1 MKRII
6 LLAALLLAASACTTT
21 TPTTN
26 NTNTS
31 PANTNANANANT
43 TATPQAEA
51 PVTADTITAQEKA
64 IWDKIKN
71 KDADG
76 FAGMLADDFIY
87 IAGDGIY
94 DKAGTVEGIKQLEI
108 TDLTLT
114 DWKVVMLDKDAA
126 AVTYTVTMKG
136 TSGGKPIP
144 NSTLRASSAWVK
156 RGDKWVG
163 VYHQECERKEPPPTP
178 PAKPADNK
186 TAAKATPTPE
196 AKPAES
202 PSGDPIAREKQ
213 VWDAIK
219 SKNYD
224 AFANFLAEDQI
235 EVEEFGVLDKAGSV
249 KGIQEFDASK
259 ATLSDFKSVNLD
271 SNATL
276 VTYLVKIPI
285 KGMNPL
291 GERHSTIW
299 VNRSGKWLAAL
310 HHGTG
315 VTPPAK
321 APAKK

>member
-31 PANTNANANANT
+31 PANTNANANT
-43 TATPQAEA
+43 TATPKAEA
-51 PVTADTITAQEKA
+51 TVTDSDITAQEKQ

-94 DKAGTVEGIKQLEI
+94 DKAGTVEGIKNLDV
-108 TDLTLT
+108 TDLTLA

-136 TSGGKPIP
+136 TNSGQPMP
-144 NSTLRASSAWVK
+144 DSTMRASSAWVK

-163 VYHQECERKEPPPTP
+163 VYHQECERKDAPPSKETGSTP
-178 PAKPADNK
+178 
-186 TAAKATPTPE
+186 AAKATTTPE

-202 PSGDPIAREKQ
+202 PSDDPIAREKQ
-213 VWDAIK
+213 VWETLKKKD
-219 SKNYD
+219 YD
-224 AFANFLAEDQI
+224 AFASFLAEDQI
-235 EVEEFGVLDKAGSV
+235 EVEEAGVYNKAESV
-249 KGIQEFDASK
+249 KGVGMADLSK
-259 ATLSDFKSVNLD
+259 AMPSDFKTANLN
-271 SNATL
+271 SNSTL
-276 VTYLVKIPI
+276 VTYLVKGPPALF
-285 KGMNPL
+285 GPL
-291 GERHSTIW
+291 GERDSTIW
-299 VNRSGKWLAAL
+299 VNRGGKWLAAF
-310 HHGTG
+310 HHGTK

-321 APAKK
+321 PPARK

>member
-1 MKRII
+1 MKRI
-6 LLAALLLAASACTTT
+6 LLVAALLLAASACATN

-31 PANTNANANANT
+31 PANTNSNANT
-43 TATPQAEA
+43 APTPKAEA
-51 PVTADTITAQEKA
+51 TVTDSDITAQEKA
-64 IWDKIKN
+64 IWDKIKT
-71 KDADG
+71 KDSDG

-94 DKAGTVEGIKQLEI
+94 DKAGTVNGVKNLDM
-108 TDLTLT
+108 TDLTLS

-126 AVTYTVTMKG
+126 AVTYTVHMKG
-136 TSGGKPIP
+136 TSNGQPIP
-144 NSTLRASSAWVK
+144 DRPLRASSAWVK

-163 VYHQECERKEPPPTP
+163 VYHQECDLKEAPPPP
-178 PAKPADNK
+178 PAKPANDK
-186 TAAKATPTPE
+186 AASKASPTP
-196 AKPAES
+196 AATPAES
-202 PSGDPIAREKQ
+202 SSNDPVAMEKQ

-224 AFANFLAEDQI
+224 LFASFLADNAI
-235 EVEEFGVLDKAGSV
+235 EVEETGVYDKAGSV

-259 ATLSDFKSVNLD
+259 AMLSDFKTVNLD
-271 SNATL
+271 SDATV

-299 VNRSGKWLAAL
+299 VNRGGKWQAAF
-310 HHGTG
+310 HQGTS
-315 VTPPAK
+315 VMPPPK
-321 APAKK
+321 TPAKK

>member
-6 LLAALLLAASACTTT
+6 LFAALLLAANACTTT
-21 TPTTN
+21 NPTMN

-31 PANTNANANANT
+31 PLNTNANSNT

-51 PVTADTITAQEKA
+51 TVTNDTITAQEKQ

-87 IAGDGIY
+87 VAGDGIY
-94 DKAGTVEGIKQLEI
+94 DKAGTVEGIKNLEI
-108 TDLTLT
+108 TDLTLA

-126 AVTYTVTMKG
+126 AVTYTVSMKG

-144 NSTLRASSAWVK
+144 DSTLRASSAWVK
-156 RGDKWVG
+156 RGDKWMG
-163 VYHQECERKEPPPTP
+163 VYHQECERKDAPPTP
-178 PAKPADNK
+178 TAKPADEK
-186 TAAKATPTPE
+186 AAAKTSPSPE
-196 AKPAES
+196 AKPAEGS
-202 PSGDPIAREKQ
+202 SDVVADEKL

-224 AFANFLAEDQI
+224 AFASFLADNAI
-235 EVEEFGVLDKAGSV
+235 EVEENGVFDKAGSV

-259 ATLSDFKSVNLD
+259 GVLSDFKTTNLD

-276 VTYLVKIPI
+276 VTYLVKIPV

-299 VNRSGKWLAAL
+299 VNHGGKWQAAF
-310 HHGTG
+310 HQGTS

>member
-1 MKRII
+1 MKRLI

-26 NTNTS
+26 NTNTP
-31 PANTNANANANT
+31 PANTNANANT
-43 TATPQAEA
+43 TSTPQAQA
-51 PVTADTITAQEKA
+51 TVTDDTITAQEKQ

-94 DKAGTVEGIKQLEI
+94 NKAGTVEGVKNLDV
-108 TDLTLT
+108 TDLTLS

-126 AVTYTVTMKG
+126 AVTYTVSMKG

-144 NSTLRASSAWVK
+144 DSTLRASSAWVK

-163 VYHQECERKEPPPTP
+163 VYHQECERKDAPPSKEPSSTP
-178 PAKPADNK
+178 
-186 TAAKATPTPE
+186 AAKASPTPE

-202 PSGDPIAREKQ
+202 PSDDPIAREKQ
-213 VWDAIK
+213 VWETFKKKD
-219 SKNYD
+219 YE
-224 AFANFLAEDQI
+224 AFASFLAEDQI
-235 EVEEFGVLDKAGSV
+235 EVEESGVSDKAGTI
-249 KGIQEFDASK
+249 KGVSQADLSK
-259 ATLSDFKSVNLD
+259 AMLSDFKTANLN

-276 VTYLVKIPI
+276 VTYLVKGPPALF
-285 KGMNPL
+285 GTL
-291 GERHSTIW
+291 GERDSTIW
-299 VNRSGKWLAAL
+299 VNRSGKWLAVF
-310 HHGTG
+310 HHGTR

-321 APAKK
+321 MPAKK

>member
-6 LLAALLLAASACTTT
+6 LLAALLFAVSACTTT

-31 PANTNANANANT
+31 PANTNANANT
-43 TATPQAEA
+43 TGTPKAEA
-51 PVTADTITAQEKA
+51 TVTNDTITAQEKQ

-94 DKAGTVEGIKQLEI
+94 DKAGTVEGIKNLDV
-108 TDLTLT
+108 TDLTLS

-126 AVTYTVTMKG
+126 AVTYTVSMKG

-144 NSTLRASSAWVK
+144 DSTLRASSAWVK

-163 VYHQECERKEPPPTP
+163 VYHQECERKDARPSSPT
-178 PAKPADNK
+178 KPADEK
-186 TAAKATPTPE
+186 AAARATPTPE

-213 VWDAIK
+213 VWDALK

-235 EVEEFGVLDKAGSV
+235 EVEETGVLDKAGSV
-249 KGIQEFDASK
+249 KGVQEFDASK
-259 ATLSDFKSVNLD
+259 AALSDFKSVNLD

-299 VNRSGKWLAAL
+299 VNHDGKWLAAL
-310 HHGTG
+310 HHGTP
-315 VTPPAK
+315 VVPAPPK
-321 APAKK
+321 APVKK

>member
-1 MKRII
+1 MKRIL
-6 LLAALLLAASACTTT
+6 LLAALLLAASACATD

-26 NTNTS
+26 NTNTT
-31 PANTNANANANT
+31 PANTNANT
-43 TATPQAEA
+43 SPTPKAEA
-51 PVTADTITAQEKA
+51 TVTDDTITAQEKQ
-64 IWDKIKN
+64 IWDKIKT
-71 KDADG
+71 KDSDG

-94 DKAGTVEGIKQLEI
+94 DKAGTVSGIKTIDL
-108 TDLTLT
+108 TDLTLS

-126 AVTYTVTMKG
+126 AVTYTVHMKG
-136 TSGGKPIP
+136 TSNGQPIP
-144 NSTLRASSAWVK
+144 DKPLRASSAWVK

-163 VYHQECERKEPPPTP
+163 VYHQECEVKEAPPSP
-178 PAKPADNK
+178 PMKPADGK
-186 TAAKATPTPE
+186 AAAKASPTPE
-196 AKPAES
+196 SKPVEGS
-202 PSGDPIAREKQ
+202 SNDPIARENQ

-224 AFANFLAEDQI
+224 LFASFLADNAI
-235 EVEEFGVLDKAGSV
+235 EVEETGVYDKAGSV
-249 KGIQEFDASK
+249 KGIQQFDGSK
-259 ATLSDFKSVNLD
+259 ATLSDFKTVNLD

-299 VNRSGKWLAAL
+299 ANHDGKWLAAF
-310 HHGTG
+310 HQGTS
-315 VTPPAK
+315 VMPPAK

>member
-1 MKRII
+1 MKRLI
-6 LLAALLLAASACTTT
+6 LLAALMLAASACTTT

-26 NTNTS
+26 NANTP
-31 PANTNANANANT
+31 PANTNANANT
-43 TATPQAEA
+43 TATPKAEA
-51 PVTADTITAQEKA
+51 PVTADTITAQEKQ

-94 DKAGTVEGIKQLEI
+94 DKAGTVEGIKNLDV
-108 TDLTLT
+108 TDLTLA

-126 AVTYTVTMKG
+126 AITYTVTMKG

-144 NSTLRASSAWVK
+144 DSTLRASSAWVK

-163 VYHQECERKEPPPTP
+163 VYHQECERKDAPPSKEPSSTP
-178 PAKPADNK
+178 
-186 TAAKATPTPE
+186 AAKASPTPE
-196 AKPAES
+196 SKPAANT
-202 PSGDPIAREKQ
+202 DPLANEKA

-219 SKNYD
+219 GKDYNTFGS
-224 AFANFLAEDQI
+224 FLADNAI
-235 EVEEFGVLDKAGSV
+235 EVEEMGVYDKAGSV

-259 ATLSDFKSVNLD
+259 ATLSDFKSVSLD

-285 KGMNPL
+285 KGVSPL

-299 VNRSGKWLAAL
+299 VNHDGKWLAAL
-310 HHGTG
+310 HHGTS
-315 VTPPAK
+315 VVPAPPKPPAK
-321 APAKK
+321 K